1 MTYLLDFTG
10 KNNFLILF
18 ARVII
23 KTHFPLER
31 QVTYFPKVIVQMIHL
46 LISLTIENREAS
58 SAKNLVFVD
67 RYTVCACGKE
77 IFSLKEGKEVFK
89 DCKFLLIAL
98 NSILFSFF
106 HETILPS

>member
-23 KTHFPLER
+23 KTDFPLER

-46 LISLTIENREAS
+46 LISLSIENRE
-58 SAKNLVFVD
+58 KNLVFVD

-89 DCKFLLIAL
+89 DCKFLLTAL